1 MLSDAGHFRLI
12 RSMGKEVGQEDAR
25 RTAFCRLLPSKMG
38 RFGSRLCENALNT
51 SKTESREG
59 CLWNQ
64 RAEARISLVS
74 DIDFVMPFGPRQRPK
89 RLLTDGPNGWVHAL
103 IASSSP
109 AMSKMLII
117 RLRL

>member
-1 MLSDAGHFRLI
+1 MYRNQD
-12 RSMGKEVGQEDAR
+12 D
-25 RTAFCRLLPSKMG
+25 
-38 RFGSRLCENALNT
+38 RFWPRLCENAPNT

-74 DIDFVMPFGPRQRPK
+74 DIEVRNAVWAASAAQTATHGRSSS
-89 RLLTDGPNGWVHAL
+89 WVHTL

-109 AMSKMLII
+109 AMPKILII